1 MTTCQLNSK
10 QLSEKYKYMKHD
22 FQKRKLK
29 WAIKMKKMF
38 KIHSNK
44 EMQMKPTTVYFSY
57 SSINVMG
64 ICQSCPSRI

>member
-1 MTTCQLNSK
+1 
-10 QLSEKYKYMKHD
+10 MKHV

-29 WAIKMKKMF
+29 WAIKMQKMF

-57 SSINVMG
+57 SSINVMD
-64 ICQSCPSRI
+64 ICQSYPSSI